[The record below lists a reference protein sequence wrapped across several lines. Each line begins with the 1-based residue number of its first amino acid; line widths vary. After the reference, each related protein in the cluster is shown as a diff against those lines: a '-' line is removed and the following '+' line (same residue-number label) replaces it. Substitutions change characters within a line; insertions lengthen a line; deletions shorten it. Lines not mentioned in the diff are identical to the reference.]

1 MEVYWTLKAQDDLE
15 RIYRFALQYSRQHAD
30 EVLDRLITGCAGLTA
45 HPAIGDSRL
54 GMNLVRSEKC
64 YSMITRFTT
73 NFAIMTS
80 ISWIFGIPKKNDEKI
95 FFSSM
100 SADE

>member
-1 MEVYWTLKAQDDLE
+1 MEIYWTLKAQDDLE

-30 EVLDRLITGCAGLTA
+30 DVLDSSAGLTA
-45 HPAIGDSRL
+45 HPAMAYSRL
-54 GMNLVRSEKC
+54 GMNLGKSEKC

-80 ISWIFGIPKKNDEKI
+80 ISWISGIPKKNDD
-95 FFSSM
+95 
-100 SADE
+100 AY